1 QIKEEFSGVMKLVE
15 QAYKDLGITQY
26 RYRLSLRDPANK
38 EKYVD
43 NDEMWELGE
52 RVLREAMDSLGLKYV
67 EARGEAAFYGPKL
80 DIQLA
85 DVMGH
90 EETYSTIQ
98 VDFHL
103 PNQFGLGYVAADGKE
118 HRPVMIHRAIVSTM
132 ERMISYLIELY
143 AGAFPMWLAPV
154 QAAVLPITD
163 RQLEYAQKVHARL
176 EAAGLR
182 SHLDDRKEKVNLKIR
197 EAQLQKVPYML
208 VVGDREAEAGT
219 VSVRHRKHADMGVK
233 PLDQFIA
240 EVSQLIASKSA
251 TE

>member
-1 QIKEEFSGVMKLVE
+1 MRLVE
-15 QAYKDLGITQY
+15 QAYRDLGITQY

-38 EKYVD
+38 NKYVN
-43 NDEMWELGE
+43 NDEMWALGE
-52 RVLREAMDSLGLKYV
+52 RVLREAMDSLGLPYI

-118 HRPVMIHRAIVSTM
+118 HRPVIIHRAIVSTM
-132 ERMISYLIELY
+132 ERMVSYLIELY
-143 AGAFPMWLAPV
+143 AGAFPVWLAPV
-154 QAAVLPITD
+154 QATVLPITD
-163 RQLEYAQKVHARL
+163 RQTEYARVVRKQL
-176 EAAGLR
+176 EDAGVR
-182 SHLDDRKEKVNLKIR
+182 STVDDRNEKVNLKIR

-208 VVGDREAEAGT
+208 VVGDREQQSGEVA
-219 VSVRHRKHADMGVK
+219 VRNRKHGDQGAK
-233 PLDQFIA
+233 PLA
-240 EVSQLIASKSA
+240 EFVSEIRKVIDSKAVS
-251 TE
+251 E